1 MRDRIGDMAADDRPH
16 SARGD
21 VSTGRRVRALTRFA
35 TAGFHRAAPLAEQVR
50 RRAGSGL
57 DVVVRRR
64 GGAVTRSRGIA
75 LHGIVWT
82 GDSSAPFDGVVVLEE
97 RGIVVNCA
105 PAGSLV
111 LPSDLP
117 VLGGGESWIT
127 PGIVDAHV
135 HLAFGGLAGSL
146 AGGLVGLRD
155 LGAPVGRAH
164 EWRSGHRAVRA
175 HLPFVAVSGP
185 ILTARGGYPSR
196 SWGRDGFS
204 LAVDSPAQAR
214 AAVHQLATEGVDLI
228 KVALEPESGR
238 PVPGPATV
246 RAIVDTAHAAGLP
259 VTAHALTVE
268 MVGRALDAGADELAH
283 TPIER
288 LTDELIARIAD
299 AGVAVVSTLQ
309 TFFADGFGRAA
320 AANAAALVTAGVEL
334 RYGTDLG
341 NTGTRPGVDPREL
354 DRLAE
359 AGLGRLGAL
368 RAATLCSGRA
378 AGMRGRSGL
387 IRVGA
392 PGHLVVLP
400 GDPLREPGVWRTPS
414 AVVSGGRVERPVLA

>member
-1 MRDRIGDMAADDRPH
+1 
-16 SARGD
+16 
-21 VSTGRRVRALTRFA
+21 
-35 TAGFHRAAPLAEQVR
+35 LAEQAR
-50 RRAGSGL
+50 RRAGSGIEAA
-57 DVVVRRR
+57 VHRR
-64 GGAVTRSRGIA
+64 GGVVTRSRGIA
-75 LHGIVWT
+75 LYGMVWT
-82 GDSSAPFDGVVVLEE
+82 GDWSDPFDGVVVLDE

-111 LPSDLP
+111 LPDDLP
-117 VLGGGESWIT
+117 ALGGGGSWIS

-135 HLAFGGLAGSL
+135 HLAFGGLEGSL

-155 LGAPVGRAH
+155 LGAPIARAR

-185 ILTARGGYPSR
+185 ILTAPGGYPSR

-204 LAVDSPAQAR
+204 LAVASPAQAR

-228 KVALEPESGR
+228 KVALDPAGGR

-259 VTAHALTVE
+259 VIAHALGVA
-268 MVGRALDAGADELAH
+268 MVGRALDAGVDELAH

-288 LTDELIARIAD
+288 LDDDLIARIAD
-299 AGVAVVSTLQ
+299 AGVGVVSTLQ
-309 TFFADGFGRAA
+309 TFFAEGFGRAA
-320 AANAAALVTAGVEL
+320 AVNAAALVAAGVEL

-387 IRVGA
+387 VRVGT

-400 GDPLREPGVWRTPS
+400 SDPLIEPGVWRTPN
-414 AVVSGGRVERPVLA
+414 AVVSGGRVERPILA